1 MLDSAGRPIDG
12 VYGATDGPT
21 AEKTGNVT
29 LIGIECRRGFL
40 LRPPPADSERIR
52 PDSRVPELPT
62 YVAGQLKRLPKFVS
76 L

>member
-40 LRPPPADSERIR
+40 LRPPLLTQSASGRTRECPSC
-52 PDSRVPELPT
+52 
-62 YVAGQLKRLPKFVS
+62 QLTWPGS
-76 L
+76 